1 MGDRQPSLEERVEM
15 KAIQIQKD
23 FLLPRDHTLFN
34 NCHASSITTLSGGE
48 LIAAFFA
55 GLREGE
61 SDVGIWLARTEG
73 GVWQMPARLLAED
86 GLAHWNP
93 VLHRAGDKVWLFY
106 KVGPS
111 VHTWITRWT
120 VSSDLGR
127 SWSLPLELV
136 PGDTL
141 PRGPVRNKLIVLSN
155 GEWIAPGS
163 LEMEEVW
170 DSFVDISADLGRSW
184 RKHDVPI
191 DHRERGTVGNNERW
205 DGLAANALW
214 ETDATRIFKWDGVI
228 QPSLWESAPGR
239 VHMLMRSTRGFV
251 YRSDSSDHG
260 RSWCPAYATTLPNNN
275 SGIDVVR
282 LDDGGLVLA
291 YNPVAGN
298 WGRRYPISL
307 GFSSDNGESWTKI
320 LDMESDEGEFS
331 YPAIIAD
338 GERLHLTYTWNR
350 KNIVYQ
356 QLILA

>member
-1 MGDRQPSLEERVEM
+1 M
-15 KAIQIQKD
+15 KLIDSEKR
-23 FLLPRDHTLFN
+23 FLLPQGHTLFN
-34 NCHASSITTLSGGE
+34 NCHASSITTLPGGE
-48 LIAAFFA
+48 LLTAFFA

-61 SDVGIWLARTEG
+61 RDVGIWLSRTETG
-73 GVWQMPARLLAED
+73 IWQMPVRLLAED
-86 GLAHWNP
+86 GLACWNP
-93 VLHRAGDKVWLFY
+93 VLHGAGDKVWLFY
-106 KVGPS
+106 KVGAS
-111 VHTWITRWT
+111 VHTWVTRWT

-127 SWSLPLELV
+127 NWALPLALV

-163 LEMEEVW
+163 LETEAVW
-170 DSFVDISADLGRSW
+170 DCFVDISADLGRSW
-184 RKHDVPI
+184 SKYDVPI
-191 DHRERGTVGNNERW
+191 DHRQHDTVANVDPWE
-205 DGLAANALW
+205 GLAANALW
-214 ETDATRIFKWDGVI
+214 ETDVKRVFKWDGVI

-239 VHMLMRSTRGFV
+239 VHMLMRSTRGFI
-251 YRSDSSDHG
+251 YRSDSSDYG
-260 RSWCPAYATTLPNNN
+260 RSWCPAYATALPNNN

-307 GFSSDNGESWTKI
+307 GFSSDNGANWTKI
-320 LDMESDEGEFS
+320 LDLETEEGEFS

-338 GERLHLTYTWNR
+338 ASRLHLTYTRNR

-356 QLILA
+356 QLPLA

>member
-1 MGDRQPSLEERVEM
+1 M
-15 KAIQIQKD
+15 KVIENRKI
-23 FLLPRDHTLFN
+23 LLLQQGHTLFN
-34 NCHASSITTLSGGE
+34 NCHASTILSLPGGE
-48 LIAAFFA
+48 LLAAFFA

-61 SDVGIWLARTEG
+61 GDVAIWLARTEG
-73 GVWQMPARLLAED
+73 GIWQKPERMLAEA

-93 VLHRAGDKVWLFY
+93 VLHRVGGKVWLFY

-111 VHTWITRWT
+111 VHSWITRWA

-127 SWSLPLELV
+127 SWSPSAELV
-136 PGDTL
+136 PGDSL

-163 LEMEEVW
+163 LETEEVW
-170 DSFVDISADLGRSW
+170 DSFADVSEDLGKSW
-184 RKHDVPI
+184 RKYDVPI
-191 DHRERGTVGNNERW
+191 DHRERNAIGNSEKW

-214 ETDATRIFKWDGVI
+214 ETDVTRIFKWDGVI
-228 QPSLWESAPGR
+228 QPSLWESTPGR
-239 VHMLMRSTRGFV
+239 VHMLMRSTRGSV
-251 YRSDSSDHG
+251 YRSDSSDYG
-260 RSWCPAYATTLPNNN
+260 RNWCPAYATTLPNNN

-307 GFSSDNGESWTKI
+307 AFSSNNGASWTKI
-320 LDMESDEGEFS
+320 LDMEIDEGEFS

-338 GERLHLTYTWNR
+338 AKRLHLTYTWNR

-356 QLILA
+356 KIALE